1 MRLKMPLKAVVGMI
15 MIVSVLP
22 SCGSSSGSFNLNPFI
37 RPASELSIFN
47 LRDKAAPPVELNAL
61 ESQIERDGAQ
71 ASILGPDVGR
81 VEIFP
86 GGPIDGVTV
95 ELPSSFQSALSTP
108 SIAHFE
114 TSDRIDAPGG
124 TFDTFV
130 QGSVASGSLS
140 TFTLLNMDSGGSGLD
155 FTTYGIW
162 ELSTFDTNTGT
173 LLTTRATAVAF
184 GFPTAAKDMPNTGVA
199 TYNGRMDGSFSDA
212 LELNQAVNGAVSL
225 MADFQTTDI
234 SVNFTGVT
242 VGGQVFRDFS
252 GTGSITN
259 NTFVGTN
266 NKFIGGFTGLLATDP
281 IQPGQIGPDMNGS
294 VQGNFYGP
302 AANEI
307 GGVFEMEGG
316 SAVMNGAF
324 VGSQ

>member
-1 MRLKMPLKAVVGMI
+1 MRFEKLLKAVGAI
-15 MIVSVLP
+15 FLIVSVLP
-22 SCGSSSGSFNLNPFI
+22 SCGSSSGSLNLNPFI

-47 LRDKAAPPVELNAL
+47 LRGKAGVPFELKAL
-61 ESQIERDGAQ
+61 ESQIERDSTQ
-71 ASILGPDVGR
+71 ASTLGPDVGE
-81 VEIFP
+81 VVISP
-86 GGPIDGVTV
+86 GGPIDGVSV
-95 ELPSSFQSALSTP
+95 ELPSSFQSALSNP
-108 SIAHFE
+108 SSAAFK
-114 TSDRIDAPGG
+114 TSERVDAPGG

-140 TFTLLNMDSGGSGLD
+140 TFTLLNTDSGGSGLD
-155 FTTYGIW
+155 YTTYGIW
-162 ELSTFDTNTGT
+162 EYNTYDTNTGA

-199 TYNGRMDGSFSDA
+199 TYNGRMDGSFSDTLA
-212 LELNQAVNGAVSL
+212 PNQAINGAISL
-225 MADFQTTDI
+225 VADFLTTDI

-242 VGGQVFRDFS
+242 IEGQAFRDLS

-259 NTFVGTN
+259 NTFVNTN
-266 NKFIGGFTGLLATDP
+266 NKFIGGFTGALATDP

-302 AANEI
+302 SANEI
-307 GGVFEMEGG
+307 GGVFEMDGG
-316 SAVMNGAF
+316 GAVLNGAF

>member
-1 MRLKMPLKAVVGMI
+1 MLAAILAL
-15 MIVSVLP
+15 IVSMLP
-22 SCGSSSGSFNLNPFI
+22 SCGSGGSFNLNRFI
-37 RPASELSIFN
+37 HPGSELSIFN
-47 LRDKAAPPVELNAL
+47 LRGQGRFPFELNAQ
-61 ESQIERDGAQ
+61 ESQIERDSTQ
-71 ASILGPDVGR
+71 ASTLGPDVGK
-81 VEIFP
+81 VDIFP

-108 SIAHFE
+108 RIAHFE
-114 TSDRIDAPGG
+114 TSERVDPLGG

-140 TFTLLNMDSGGSGLD
+140 TFTLLNTDFGGSGLD
-155 FTTYGIW
+155 YTTYGIW
-162 ELSTFDTNTGT
+162 EYNTYDNSGA

-184 GFPTAAKDMPNTGVA
+184 GFATVAKDMPNTGMA
-199 TYNGRMDGSFSDA
+199 TYNGRMDGSFSDTLA
-212 LELNQAVNGAVSL
+212 PNQAVNGAVSL
-225 MADFQTTDI
+225 VADFQTTDI

-242 VGGQVFRDFS
+242 VGGQAFRDLS

-259 NTFVGTN
+259 NTFVDTKN
-266 NKFIGGFTGLLATDP
+266 RFIGGFNGTLATDP
-281 IQPGQIGPDMNGS
+281 IQPGQIGPDMHGS
-294 VQGNFYGP
+294 LQGNFYGP
-302 AANEI
+302 SANEI